1 MNIGKTLTGLDI
13 VKSIAKLVPVV
24 GTSLEAFIDII
35 IQGCK
40 AAEVCIRI
48 LYA

>member
-1 MNIGKTLTGLDI
+1 MNIGKILTGLEI

-24 GTSLEAFIDII
+24 GTSLEAIVDLI

-40 AAEVCIRI
+40 AAEVCIQI
-48 LYA
+48 IYA